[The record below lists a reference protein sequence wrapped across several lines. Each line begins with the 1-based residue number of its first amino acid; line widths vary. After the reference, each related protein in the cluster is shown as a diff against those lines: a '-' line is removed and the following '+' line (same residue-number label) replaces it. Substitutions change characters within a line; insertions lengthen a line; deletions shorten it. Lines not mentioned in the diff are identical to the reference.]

1 MLSKKPQRAI
11 LGRIIESV
19 KSLVGVRDL
28 PKRVRSMLDAH
39 GDELIKSITVYRRPI
54 DKTTNTFANI
64 LSAGNWEEIKKKAG
78 VDQLF
83 HTWCEITTDSGTY
96 LTEKNQT
103 IELKKETR
111 TADATAERKTI
122 SVSKPVTLTQL
133 FEGGRKHLGE
143 NFIPYNMF
151 SNNCQKYI
159 TGLLKGSGL
168 GNSEMF
174 SFLNQDIKKLIEET
188 PSLSKYLAKNIV
200 DFAGNVD
207 TAISALRDKKGGVVP
222 SGLTQGSCWSGYH
235 RMTGTKQYSKGS
247 CMKNSM
253 MK

>member
-1 MLSKKPQRAI
+1 MNCKYQWAF
-11 LGRIIESV
+11 LGKVIDRVSETA
-19 KSLVGVRDL
+19 KSLVGIRDL
-28 PKRVRSMLDAH
+28 PTRVRSMLEKH
-39 GDELIKSITVYRRPI
+39 GNELIKSITVYRRPL
-54 DKTTNTFANI
+54 DKTTNTFANV
-64 LSAGNWEEIKKKAG
+64 LSLGNWEEIKRKAG

-83 HTWCEITTDSGTY
+83 HTWCEIKTDSGTY

-111 TADATAERKTI
+111 TADATAERQSLI
-122 SVSKPVTLTQL
+122 VSKPVTLNEL
-133 FEGGRKHLGE
+133 FEGGRKHMGA
-143 NFIPYNMF
+143 NFIPYDMF

-168 GNSEMF
+168 GNSEIF
-174 SFLNQDIKKLIEET
+174 SFLNQDVKKLIEET

-222 SGLTQGSCWSGYH
+222 TAKLTQGSCWKGYH
-235 RMTGTKQYSKGS
+235 RMPGTKQYAKGS
-247 CMKNSM
+247 CMK
-253 MK
+253 